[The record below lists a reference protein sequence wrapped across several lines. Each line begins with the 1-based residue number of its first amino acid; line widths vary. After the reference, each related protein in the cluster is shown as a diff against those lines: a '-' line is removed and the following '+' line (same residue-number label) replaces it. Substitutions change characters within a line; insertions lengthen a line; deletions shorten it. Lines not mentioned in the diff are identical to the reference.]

1 MTSSDDRIVR
11 FHDELTAWLDRQLD
25 AQSEKL
31 LWGHRDVARA
41 VFNYLWYSHLQLRE
55 GYMHHGGKDYLDR
68 ITLNIPTPP
77 DGHRA
82 MIESDLAGHPW
93 RGTLEAFHDHILVY
107 ADNPRHIRH
116 LLPVMRFFKERE
128 QPVVLLTRTEDLPDE
143 VACEQ
148 IRPLYFTPM
157 ISQALCQGGMN
168 PGTGPAVC
176 RPRRFRHGGSACVS
190 MRPRR

>member
-82 MIESDLAGHPW
+82 MIESDLAWPS
-93 RGTLEAFHDHILVY
+93 
-107 ADNPRHIRH
+107 
-116 LLPVMRFFKERE
+116 
-128 QPVVLLTRTEDLPDE
+128 
-143 VACEQ
+143 VA
-148 IRPLYFTPM
+148 RDAR
-157 ISQALCQGGMN
+157 S
-168 PGTGPAVC
+168 
-176 RPRRFRHGGSACVS
+176 VS
-190 MRPRR
+190 